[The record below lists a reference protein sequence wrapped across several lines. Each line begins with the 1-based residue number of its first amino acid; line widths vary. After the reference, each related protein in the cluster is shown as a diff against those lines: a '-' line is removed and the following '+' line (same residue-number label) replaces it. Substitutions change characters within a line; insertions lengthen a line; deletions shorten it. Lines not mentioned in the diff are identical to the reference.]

1 MYNLLLKELRLGVN
15 PFFYVLPFLTGALM
29 LIPAWLYFLVVLY
42 FCFLTIPNIFAGY
55 KSQNDLIF
63 TSILPVTKEDIV
75 KAKML
80 VIVILELLHMI
91 IAVIYGLISV
101 RLYPHLQYFFFLNRR
116 LASGGLISSCL
127 RSSTLSFLPCTSR
140 RHTNTGLRRS
150 CP

>member
-101 RLYPHLQYFFFLNRR
+101 RLYPHLQYFFF
-116 LASGGLISSCL
+116 
-127 RSSTLSFLPCTSR
+127 FF
-140 RHTNTGLRRS
+140 
-150 CP
+150 